1 MDYFYFA
8 LIIIGLVG
16 IIYLISRYEKGIK
29 MRYKKDAYGLLEGY
43 EPNPKKVRDTI
54 KGLRLYGGHWR
65 KDKECAQLVKRLQD
79 KYGTQL

>member
-16 IIYLISRYEKGIK
+16 IIVLISRYEKGIK
-29 MRYKKDAYGLLEGY
+29 TRYKKNAYELLEDSLY
-43 EPNPKKVRDTI
+43 DPKKVRDTI

-65 KDKECAQLVKRLQD
+65 KDKECTELVKRLQD
-79 KYGTQL
+79 KYGPQL